1 MTYSIIWEPEATSAA
16 VRFLKDDPQ
25 GLAALYEAVD
35 ALAENP
41 RPANSTPYGSVYRRL
56 RVGSYRALYV
66 IDNAVIRILITH
78 IGRMST

>member
-25 GLAALYEAVD
+25 GLAALYESVD
-35 ALAENP
+35 ALAEDP

-66 IDNAVIRILITH
+66 IDNEVIRILITH